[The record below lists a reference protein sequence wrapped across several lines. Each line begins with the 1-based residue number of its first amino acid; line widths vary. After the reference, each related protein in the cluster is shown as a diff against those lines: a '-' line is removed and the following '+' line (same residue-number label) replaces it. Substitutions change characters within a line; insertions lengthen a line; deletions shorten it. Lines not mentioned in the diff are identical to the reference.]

1 MGEKTAKKAFS
12 SEVETQASALC
23 FLSYLLGDFCWC
35 PLLRDAMVRIRLK
48 GKRSQLTF
56 EECMAAF

>member
-23 FLSYLLGDFCWC
+23 FLSCLLGGFCWC
-35 PLLRDAMVRIRLK
+35 PLLRDAMVCIRLK
-48 GKRSQLTF
+48 AKCSQLTF